1 VFAFSSF
8 QPEMMRNGAA
18 VSGAGEAAVEV
29 RQVMARSSRLFVLLA
44 LCMLVPTGT
53 AGAASGG
60 AGIAAVQ
67 KPRGYD
73 SAAVVYSTFSR
84 TLRKG
89 QSGQDVK
96 TLQTWLTEV
105 GFGVSQTGYFG
116 SLTQQAVKR
125 FQRANALVPA
135 SGSVGAKTAAT
146 LLSAVK
152 RFTTTSGA
160 LNASQVS
167 SGHWVFPIRPIS
179 RVMGTN
185 TWSLDQGVDIATAGG
200 ACGPQAVEVAVTSG
214 TIVQEGISGF
224 GPAAPILKVSGG
236 PYNGRYIYYG
246 HASPA
251 LVAVGAHV
259 SAGEPIAEVG
269 CGSVGI
275 SSGPHLEIGI
285 SDPGGPFCCPGGETA
300 QEMRT
305 IMVGLYSQAG
315 GK

>member
-8 QPEMMRNGAA
+8 QLEKMRNGAA
-18 VSGAGEAAVEV
+18 VGGAGEAAVEL
-29 RQVMARSSRLFVLLA
+29 RRVMARSNRLFVLLA
-44 LCMLVPTGT
+44 LCLLVPAGT

-105 GFGVSQTGYFG
+105 GFGVLQTGYFG
-116 SLTQQAVKR
+116 NLTQQAVRR

-135 SGSVGAKTAAT
+135 SGSVGARTAAK
-146 LLSAVK
+146 LLAAVK
-152 RFTTTSGA
+152 SFTATSGA

-179 RVMGTN
+179 RVMGPN

-251 LVAVGAHV
+251 LVPVGAHV
-259 SAGEPIAEVG
+259 SAGQPIAEVPADRRAARAARPPRR
-269 CGSVGI
+269 CARSCSGS
-275 SSGPHLEIGI
+275 
-285 SDPGGPFCCPGGETA
+285 TA
-300 QEMRT
+300 RPAVNSAT
-305 IMVGLYSQAG
+305 PDTTSRPSLGVPACL
-315 GK
+315 